1 MIEDFRLQVAESLLR
16 YESAKNDEL
25 QSKNAKLRELL
36 KDMWASMADC
46 HDTCATCK
54 HFEDEYEAADGS
66 FGHTGEC
73 VFLRRMQELGVE
85 VD

>member
-1 MIEDFRLQVAESLLR
+1 MSTFAERVIESYEHQQERIAEL
-16 YESAKNDEL
+16 KEL
-25 QSKNAKLRELL
+25 VR
-36 KDMWASMADC
+36 DMWASMADC
-46 HDTCATCK
+46 HDICATCK

-85 VD
+85 VS